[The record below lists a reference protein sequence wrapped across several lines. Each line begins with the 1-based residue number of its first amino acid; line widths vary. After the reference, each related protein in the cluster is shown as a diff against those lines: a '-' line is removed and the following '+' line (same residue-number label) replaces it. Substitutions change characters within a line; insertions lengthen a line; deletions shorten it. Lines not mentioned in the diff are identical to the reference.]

1 MPARMTRAATL
12 VLAAGSTAAF
22 GCYSGDLPPG
32 ADPPETPEG
41 LYGVAPP
48 AWQGVPSFVLLEPED
63 VPAGALEPDEQTID
77 QFGLV
82 FSPTAIQLR
91 RGGTVLFTNSES
103 AMVHNVEIRSL
114 AADSVIFSDDT
125 ASGEAVEVVFEETG
139 GYDVTCDHHPGMRA
153 FIYVTTARYGGPAE
167 ADGSFAFDVPPGR
180 YAASVWS
187 LEPTLRSEH
196 VVTMAG
202 EATELSIPAG

>member
-1 MPARMTRAATL
+1 MFTL
-12 VLAAGSTAAF
+12 VAGSAAIS
-22 GCYSGDLPPG
+22 GCAGGDAPASGSE
-32 ADPPETPEG
+32 ATETPRG
-41 LYGVAPP
+41 LYGMAPA
-48 AWQGVPSFVLLEPED
+48 AWQGVPSFVLLDPDEE
-63 VPAGALEPDEQTID
+63 VAGELPPDEQTID

-91 RGGTVLFTNSES
+91 AGGTVRFTNSES

-125 ASGEAVEVVFEETG
+125 ASGEAVEVVFEKTG

-167 ADGSFAFDVPPGR
+167 ADGTFAFDVPPGR
-180 YAASVWS
+180 YRLSVWS
-187 LEPTLRSEH
+187 LEPSLRSEH